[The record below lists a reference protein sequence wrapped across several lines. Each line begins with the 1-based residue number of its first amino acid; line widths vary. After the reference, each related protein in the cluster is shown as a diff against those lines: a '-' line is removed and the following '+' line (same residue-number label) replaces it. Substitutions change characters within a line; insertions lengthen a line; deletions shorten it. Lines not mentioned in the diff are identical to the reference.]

1 MSGSE
6 EQTSDRP
13 DAPDA
18 KDTVSARG
26 GSPPAMKPGHQIG
39 PFRIEREL
47 GRGGMGV
54 VYLAYDTKLER
65 SVAIKSLAPEIAA
78 EADIRSRQGRE
89 ATVLARLNHPNIA
102 AIYERLE
109 DAQGAAYLVLEYVP
123 GQTLAERLGLG
134 PLGLPEAVSIAR
146 QVAAA
151 VAAAHEQ
158 GIIHRDLKPGNI
170 KITPNG
176 TAKVLDFG
184 LAKAADAGTPNLGNT
199 TTQLGLVVGTPAY
212 MSPEQAAGDPL
223 DCRSDI
229 WSLGVVLYEMLTG
242 EFPFQGDTHRAV
254 AHSILHDEPPRM
266 RHLRKDVPR
275 SLDRIIER
283 MMHKDPAQRPGDVRE
298 LVAELDRLGGTV
310 PPYDR
315 QTAWRRTRPKVV
327 ALLTAATLALGAGAW
342 MYLRAPAVPTPP
354 SIAVLPFEDLSPQKD
369 QEYFCD
375 GMVEELINALAHI
388 KDLRVIARTS
398 AFAFK
403 GKNADIRDIGRRLQ
417 VGTVLEG
424 SVRKAGGTVRITTQ
438 LVSAADGRHL
448 WSDQYD
454 RDVDDVLA
462 IQEEI
467 TQAIVGELKLRLL
480 QDQKERI
487 SRRQPMDPAA
497 RDAYWS
503 GLSFWNKRSEE
514 DLRRAMEYCEKA
526 IQKDPNYALAY
537 ALLGSC
543 YSLLP
548 LYSTS
553 PPQDCVQKGKDAAL
567 RALQIDETLPEAHA
581 TLGQILTR
589 YDWDWVGA
597 EEHFRRAIELNP
609 GYATAHHWY
618 SDVYLYQGRYA
629 QAARELEQARAL
641 DPMSVTVCRNLGIVL
656 CYSGQVHRGLAVLG
670 DALEMDPSQVY
681 THLFLGRVYLDES
694 RCEDALREFAQEEAI
709 AKGSHLWARAYSIWA
724 YAKMGELEQA
734 GKHLAEMVELSH
746 RQYISPTILGLTHF
760 VVGQS
765 DAGFDLLDQ
774 AWRERD
780 PWLPWINLPGMAD
793 SVRMDPRYRTILK
806 KINLDE

>member
-6 EQTSDRP
+6 EQANDRP
-13 DAPDA
+13 TRAEAASAPDCA
-18 KDTVSARG
+18 TPVMR
-26 GSPPAMKPGHQIG
+26 PGQQIG

-54 VYLAYDTKLER
+54 VYLAYDTKLKR
-65 SVAIKSLAPEIAA
+65 SVAIKSLSPEVTVD
-78 EADIRSRQGRE
+78 ADIRSRQDRE
-89 ATVLARLNHPNIA
+89 AKVLARLNHPNIA
-102 AIYERLE
+102 AIYERFE

-123 GQTLAERLGLG
+123 GQTLAERIGLG
-134 PLGLPEAVSIAR
+134 PLGLHEALSVAS

-151 VAAAHEQ
+151 IAAAHEQ
-158 GIIHRDLKPGNI
+158 GVVHRDLKPGNI
-170 KITPNG
+170 KITPSG

-184 LAKAADAGTPNLGNT
+184 LAKATDAGTQDPGNA
-199 TTQLGLVVGTPAY
+199 TTQLGVVIGTPAY
-212 MSPEQAAGDPL
+212 MSPEQAAGDPV
-223 DCRSDI
+223 DYRSDI
-229 WSLGVVLYEMLTG
+229 WSLGLVLYEMLTG
-242 EFPFQGDTHRAV
+242 AFAFQGNTRRDV
-254 AHSILHDEPPRM
+254 LHSILHEQPPRL
-266 RHLRKDVPR
+266 RHFRRDVPR
-275 SLDRIIER
+275 RLER
-283 MMHKDPAQRPGDVRE
+283 MVLQMMQKDPARRPANVRE
-298 LVAELDRLGGTV
+298 LWVELDHLGRAVHPG
-310 PPYDR
+310 DR
-315 QTAWRRTRPKVV
+315 RSAWRHTRRKAG
-327 ALLTAATLALGAGAW
+327 ALLAAATLCVGAMAW
-342 MYLRAPAVPTPP
+342 VYFRQPATSTPP
-354 SIAVLPFEDLSPQKD
+354 SIVVLPFEDMSPQKD

-375 GMVEELINALAHI
+375 GMVEELINALTHI

-403 GKNADIRDIGRRLQ
+403 GKNADVRDIGRRLE

-424 SVRKAGGTVRITTQ
+424 SVRKAGDTVRITAQ

-480 QDQKERI
+480 NDQKARI

-503 GLSFWNKRSEE
+503 GLSFWNKRGEE
-514 DLRRAMEYCEKA
+514 DLRKAIEYFEKA

-597 EEHFRRAIELNP
+597 EKHFRRAIELNP

-618 SDVYLYQGRYA
+618 SDVYLYRARYA
-629 QAARELEQARAL
+629 QAAQELEQARAL

-656 CYSGQVHRGLAVLG
+656 CYSGQVDRGMEVLG

-681 THLFLGRVYLDES
+681 THLFLGRVYLDKS
-694 RCEDALREFAQEEAI
+694 RYEDALREFALEEAI
-709 AKGSHLWARAYSIWA
+709 CKGSHLWARAYTVWA
-724 YAKMGELEQA
+724 YARKGEPEEAQRR
-734 GKHLAEMVELSH
+734 LAEMLELSH

-760 VVGQS
+760 VVGRS
-765 DAGFDLLDQ
+765 DAGFELLDR
-774 AWRERD
+774 AWAQRD

-793 SVRMDPRYRTILK
+793 SVRLDPRYGVLLK
-806 KINLDE
+806 KMNLEE